1 MSVEGMGPSMAVKGS
16 ANAEVFEIYLKE
28 VLLPELKEGQI
39 VVMDNLPAHKPDRMR
54 ELIEERG
61 CELFIVLALLLAGF
75 QPH

>member
-1 MSVEGMGPSMAVKGS
+1 MWVEGMGPSMAVKGS
-16 ANAEVFEIYLKE
+16 ANAEVFETYLKK

>member
-16 ANAEVFEIYLKE
+16 ANAEVFETYLKK